1 MITKTKMT
9 SPTKPPVL
17 LPYRADD
24 NKTIL
29 YAPAPPSLQ
38 PANKPY
44 DSDGEPLIASQA
56 SEDNE
61 EALMSFTATGRPIPA
76 FKASAL
82 QSMSGDMYSLPQ
94 LLPKQYTD
102 DSIIPAIVTNVIPE
116 EKPEGEKKRR
126 GSFIK
131 MLKGEGKKKEGM
143 VKVVYM
149 PRREYKK
156 WFARDLT
163 GEYIGSEPYRQWGEA
178 ELEET
183 FGKYKPAAKK

>member
-1 MITKTKMT
+1 M
-9 SPTKPPVL
+9 

-29 YAPAPPSLQ
+29 YASAPSTLQ
-38 PANKPY
+38 PANRPY
-44 DSDGEPLIASQA
+44 DSDGEPLIVSQA
-56 SEDNE
+56 SEENE

-82 QSMSGDMYSLPQ
+82 QSMGGDMYSLPQ

-131 MLKGEGKKKEGM
+131 MLKGEGRRKEGDKGM

-183 FGKYKPAAKK
+183 FGKYRPAVKK